1 MAINVELKNEE
12 KTVEKID
19 FPVLMKSIGTGYI
32 VLFTSWHE
40 GVIIVDINEI
50 QRIGFTSSCFSQCT
64 DGSVWEK
71 YTGEITLKN
80 K

>member
-1 MAINVELKNEE
+1 MAINVESKNEE

-19 FPVLMKSIGTGYI
+19 FPVLMTRIVTGEI
-32 VLFTSWHE
+32 VLFTSWRE

-64 DGSVWEK
+64 DGSVWKK
-71 YTGEITLKN
+71 YEGAITLKN